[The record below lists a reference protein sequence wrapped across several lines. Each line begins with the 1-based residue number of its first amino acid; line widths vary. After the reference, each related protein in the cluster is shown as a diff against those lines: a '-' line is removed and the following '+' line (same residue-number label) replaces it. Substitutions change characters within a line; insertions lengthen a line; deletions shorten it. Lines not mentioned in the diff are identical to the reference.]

1 VTAPVEDAVAGEFPD
16 EASPAGDGTAS
27 PSGDQITEVHFEEA
41 DTPGW
46 QEDFTGLLQLGA
58 LRGWFDW
65 CGHRIAL
72 KTLTTDEELL
82 VAQLI
87 REFEGGMGGMKA
99 YATAT
104 SGLAVEAIDHQPMP
118 APLGEHPNQTYK
130 WALERFNYARR
141 WYPPTID
148 AILDAYL
155 QLETRQRQVMA
166 ELGKGSGLGASST
179 PGLSASSGSPS
190 GGDSSAATS

>member
-1 VTAPVEDAVAGEFPD
+1 VTAEALPD
-16 EASPAGDGTAS
+16 EAYPAAAS
-27 PSGDQITEVHFEEA
+27 VPEPNPGHVTELHYEDA
-41 DTPGW
+41 DLPAW
-46 QEDFTGLLQLGA
+46 REDLVGLLQLGA
-58 LRGWFDW
+58 LRAWFDW
-65 CGHRIAL
+65 CGHRIAI

-82 VAQLI
+82 VAQLT

-118 APLGEHPNQTYK
+118 VPLGEHPNAQYR

-148 AILDAYL
+148 AILDSYL
-155 QLETRQRQVMA
+155 QLEARQREVMA
-166 ELGKGSGLGASST
+166 GLGKASGLGAGST
-179 PGLSASSGSPS
+179 PGLSASSGWPS
-190 GGDSSAATS
+190 DAGS